1 MRFDV
6 IHYETMIK
14 TIFWE
19 YNFSIDDIKLM
30 ASSEDLKK
38 KKFLFEKILLNSTNL
53 LNDLEIFK
61 RDDLKYLVD
70 DFRISEFNATY
81 DNRAAMDSL

>member
-6 IHYETMIK
+6 IHYDTMIK

-61 RDDLKYLVD
+61 RDDLK
-70 DFRISEFNATY
+70 N
-81 DNRAAMDSL
+81 M